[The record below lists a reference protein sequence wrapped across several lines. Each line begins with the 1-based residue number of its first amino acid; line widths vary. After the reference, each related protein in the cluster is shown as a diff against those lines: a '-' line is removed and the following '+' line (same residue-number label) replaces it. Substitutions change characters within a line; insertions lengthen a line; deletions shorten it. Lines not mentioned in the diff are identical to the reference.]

1 MHSTAP
7 LDSELSCG
15 RLHLPVAARCN
26 IQCKYCDRNYDC
38 ANQSR
43 PGVASELL
51 TPTQALAYL
60 DAVLAAKDDI
70 TAVGVAGPGDA
81 LADPEKTLETLRLV
95 AQTHPQYTRFISTN
109 GLALAEHAQA
119 LTEAG
124 VSRVYVAVN
133 AVDPA
138 IAARVYYFVRA
149 GKRNLFGQEGAAL
162 LIESQR
168 QGIAACKALGLEVIA
183 VCTVIPDINDAHV
196 ADIAAWLAALGV
208 DGLELTAFHPAQ
220 ASPLGAHP
228 PATKAM
234 MLAARE
240 AAAPH
245 LPLMECC
252 THCRADAIGLLGE
265 EKATTVLNKI
275 KAMAA
280 NESPWAMPDAQRPL
294 VAVATSNGETVD
306 THLGHARRLLIY
318 QNDQGLVTLQG
329 HRQAP
334 PKGGGD
340 DRWKALADL
349 LADCKILIVASAGDT
364 PQRVLGEHGLS
375 VRVVP
380 EDTDVA
386 AAVLASFGVKNKK
399 GKQSK

>member
-7 LDSELSCG
+7 LDSELACG

-38 ANQSR
+38 TNQSR
-43 PGVASELL
+43 PGVASQLL
-51 TPTQALAYL
+51 TPSQALAYL
-60 DAVLAAKDDI
+60 DAVLAAKDGI

-81 LADPEKTLETLRLV
+81 LAEADKTLETLRLV
-95 AQTHPQYTRFISTN
+95 ARAHPHLTRFISTN

-119 LTEAG
+119 IREAG
-124 VSRVYVAVN
+124 ISRVYVAVN

-138 IAARVYYFVRA
+138 IAAQVYYFVRA
-149 GKRNLFGQEGAAL
+149 GKRNLFGQEGATL
-162 LIESQR
+162 LVDAQR
-168 QGIAACKALGLEVIA
+168 RGIAACKALGLEVIA

-196 ADIAAWLAALGV
+196 AHIAAWLAALEV
-208 DGLELTAFHPAQ
+208 DGLELNAFHPAQ
-220 ASPLGAHP
+220 ASPLGTRP
-228 PATKAM
+228 PATKAI

-240 AAAPH
+240 AAKAH

-252 THCRADAIGLLGE
+252 THCRADAKGLLGE
-265 EKATTVLNKI
+265 EQAEAILNKTR
-275 KAMAA
+275 AMAA
-280 NESPWAMPDAQRPL
+280 ADSPWAMPDPQRPL

-306 THLGHARRLLIY
+306 THLGHARQLLIY
-318 QNDQGLVTLQG
+318 QNDHGLVTLKE

-340 DRWKALADL
+340 ERWKALAHL
-349 LADCKILIVASAGDT
+349 LNDCKILIVASAGDT

-386 AAVLASFGVKNKK
+386 AAVLASFGIKNKK
-399 GKQSK
+399 GKPSK